1 MLPKPHL
8 FQHIWK
14 FVNILYLLNNF
25 SIFRSLGPSSISA
38 GKPSSQSRIRKLGIS
53 GSGHPFRQHSDFY
66 SEPAANKYTV
76 VFVNDN
82 GSNQTLSNLGGS
94 EPLGK
99 KSCLAW
105 KNFQRIWS
113 IIHLKIKGNFLG
125 SSGQIL
131 NRLQCCG
138 LMILPQK

>member
-1 MLPKPHL
+1 M
-8 FQHIWK
+8 
-14 FVNILYLLNNF
+14 NNSSF
-25 SIFRSLGPSSISA
+25 FRVLGPSSISA

-99 KSCLAW
+99 KVAW
-105 KNFQRIWS
+105 TKKTSLF
-113 IIHLKIKGNFLG
+113 
-125 SSGQIL
+125 IL
-131 NRLQCCG
+131 
-138 LMILPQK
+138 LPIS

>member
-1 MLPKPHL
+1 MLSKPDL

-14 FVNILYLLNNF
+14 FVNISYLLNNF
-25 SIFRSLGPSSISA
+25 SIFRALGPSSISA

-99 KSCLAW
+99 KVAW
-105 KNFQRIWS
+105 CEKTSLF
-113 IIHLKIKGNFLG
+113 
-125 SSGQIL
+125 IL
-131 NRLQCCG
+131 
-138 LMILPQK
+138 LPMS